1 MNIQGISGS
10 QIQTRTFNQGTTLN
24 QIKDSIKN
32 NGLSEVVVKNNE
44 GFHVVYGQN
53 LQLESDYFNQS
64 SDSMTVTNMSQPR
77 QLPKEGAQVS
87 FGDLQGELV
96 ATDSLACSDNK
107 GEIMKLSMLTGA
119 ALTLGITSGLSRSS
133 SLHHPNL
140 SSMLGGLFENA
151 VVAGIGAGIGMAV
164 GAVLTTIADQNKVD
178 DCNLKAIS
186 QPAP

>member
-53 LQLESDYFNQS
+53 LQLETDYFNQS
-64 SDSMTVTNMSQPR
+64 SDSMVVTNLSQPR
-77 QLPKEGAQVS
+77 QHPKEGAQVS

-96 ATDSLACSDNK
+96 TTDSLACSDNK
-107 GEIMKLSMLTGA
+107 GEIMKYSMLTGA
-119 ALTLGITSGLSRSS
+119 TLAVGIGFSLSKTS
-133 SLHHPNL
+133 SLYPNM
-140 SSMLGGLFENA
+140 SSILGSVFENA
-151 VVAGIGAGIGMAV
+151 VIAGIGAGVGMAV
-164 GAVLTTIADQNKVD
+164 GAALTTSAEQNKVN

-186 QPAP
+186 QPTP